1 MVVKILRVIKIII
14 AVSGALLLA
23 DGLVVTLTGNLN
35 LGVILTAL
43 TGAAVLCYGIFFE
56 KVNRPGPLRWLR
68 NAGFAAV
75 LFIVGMAVFLGS
87 YGSADN
93 VTYDED
99 VVIVLGAGVHGD
111 VPSRHLVQ
119 RLEKAL
125 LYHEKNP
132 DALILVSGG
141 QGAQESVTEAFAMSE
156 YLIRRGV
163 PKDKII
169 MEEAAASTYENF
181 KFSLNI
187 INKNYGARFGGEYKA
202 AFITNDF
209 HVYRAEK
216 LAEKAGFKNI
226 THMHANIDFYTYP
239 QNYIRET
246 LAVLKLWILD

>member
-1 MVVKILRVIKIII
+1 MGMKILKIII
-14 AVSGALLLA
+14 SVLGALLLA
-23 DGLVVTLTGNLN
+23 DGLVVMLTGNLN

-43 TGAAVLCYGIFFE
+43 AGAAAVCYGIFFE

-68 NAGFAAV
+68 NIGLAAV
-75 LFIVGMAVFLGS
+75 IFVVGMAVFLGS

-93 VTYDED
+93 VTYEED

-111 VPSRHLVQ
+111 EPSRHLVQ

-125 LYHEKNP
+125 MYHEKNP

-141 QGAQESVTEAFAMSE
+141 QGAQESVTEAYAMSK
-156 YLIRRGV
+156 YLFQHGV
-163 PKDKII
+163 PEDKII
-169 MEEAAASTYENF
+169 MEEAAASTFENF
-181 KFSLNI
+181 KFSLDL
-187 INKNYGARFGGEYKA
+187 INGDYADRFGGEYKV

-209 HVYRAEK
+209 HIYRAER

-226 THMHANIDFYTYP
+226 NHMHANIDLYTYP

-246 LAVLKLWILD
+246 LAVLKLWALD

>member
-1 MVVKILRVIKIII
+1 MGVKILRVLKIIVI
-14 AVSGALLLA
+14 LLGALLLA
-23 DGLVVTLTGNLN
+23 DGLIVMLTGNLN

-43 TGAAVLCYGIFFE
+43 AGAVILCYGIFFE

-68 NAGFAAV
+68 NVCFAGVIFV
-75 LFIVGMAVFLGS
+75 IGMAVFLGS
-87 YGSADN
+87 CGLADN

-111 VPSRHLVQ
+111 VPSRHLAK
-119 RLEKAL
+119 RLDKAL
-125 LYHEKNP
+125 EYHEKNP

-141 QGAQESVTEAFAMSE
+141 KGTQESVTEASAMSR
-156 YLIRRGV
+156 YLIQRGV
-163 PKDKII
+163 PEDKII
-169 MEEAAASTYENF
+169 MEEAAASTFENF

-187 INKNYGARFGGEYKA
+187 IAQNYGTRFGGEYKV

-216 LAEKAGFKNI
+216 LAEKAGLKNV
-226 THMHANIDFYTYP
+226 THLHANIDLYTYP